1 MAWGDLQNPARLP
14 TRIHPGAECKLHAS
28 KNTSQ
33 LGSNRIISQFFRLS
47 FVWNHIA
54 VIIFEYDLFGFGVSH
69 FETHL
74 ILFNE
79 NPYVMLL
86 YTSWFIRPLSNSLL
100 QALYNW
106 VKNNIK
112 KAVDHCTFQSFRH
125 WSSTSSDAFS
135 EMNPPLSQ
143 KNNLPEFQLIISYL
157 QLLQGSTNISSLRLP
172 RCSTVRLRSKGQ
184 PLTLVAEAEVSCLA
198 KDTTNVVYGIHYMDL
213 YGDIW
218 CRV

>member
-1 MAWGDLQNPARLP
+1 MRPDFLSKNCRCVCGMRGP
-14 TRIHPGAECKLHAS
+14 TKSSKPSYRIHPGAECKLHAS
-28 KNTSQ
+28 KNRSQ
-33 LGSNRIISQFFRLS
+33 IGSNRIISLFFRLS

-86 YTSWFIRPLSNSLL
+86 YTRWFTRPLSNSLL

-106 VKNNIK
+106 VKKNIK
-112 KAVDHCTFQSFRH
+112 KAVGNCTFQSFRH

-135 EMNPPLSQ
+135 EMNPQLSQ
-143 KNNLPEFQLIISYL
+143 SNNLPEFQFIIFYL
-157 QLLQGSTNISSLRLP
+157 QLLQGSTQHLWTLRLP
-172 RCSTVRLRSKGQ
+172 RCFFTVRLRSKGQ
-184 PLTLVAEAEVSCLA
+184 PSTL
-198 KDTTNVVYGIHYMDL
+198 
-213 YGDIW
+213 
-218 CRV
+218 